1 MAMAVAASPPL
12 PMRSIMS
19 SARVALILV
28 SLGCADPTATSSRP
42 AALPALGSAQQDN
55 SYSINAADRTV
66 NVTVVRVRG
75 ETGEPIHAF
84 LRRMFESADSADAR
98 RMVLDLRSLTGSDA
112 RLVTPLV
119 GGILRRDRFLR
130 DGGLYVLT
138 GSQSFS
144 RAQNAATL
152 LEQYA
157 HPILIQ

>member
-1 MAMAVAASPPL
+1 
-12 PMRSIMS
+12 MS

-28 SLGCADPTATSSRP
+28 SLACADPTATSSRP
-42 AALPALGSAQQDN
+42 AALSALGSAQQGN
-55 SYSINAADRTV
+55 LYSINAADRTV

-98 RMVLDLRSLTGSDA
+98 RLVLDLRSLTGSDA

-144 RAQNAATL
+144 PVQNAATL
-152 LEQYA
+152 LQAYA
-157 HPILIQ
+157 RPIFVR

>member
-19 SARVALILV
+19 SARVGLTLV
-28 SLGCADPTATSSRP
+28 SLACADPTATSSRP

-55 SYSINAADRTV
+55 SYSISGADRTV

-98 RMVLDLRSLTGSDA
+98 RMVIDLRSLTGSDA

-119 GGILRRDRFLR
+119 GGILKRDRFLR
-130 DGGLYVLT
+130 EGGLYVLT

-144 RAQNAATL
+144 PAQNAATL

>member
-1 MAMAVAASPPL
+1 
-12 PMRSIMS
+12 MS

-28 SLGCADPTATSSRP
+28 SLACADPTATSSRP
-42 AALPALGSAQQDN
+42 AALPATGSAQQDN
-55 SYSINAADRTV
+55 SYSINGADRTV

-84 LRRMFESADSADAR
+84 LRRMFESADSLDAR
-98 RMVLDLRSLTGSDA
+98 TMVVDLRSLTGSDA

-144 RAQNAATL
+144 PAQNAATL
-152 LEQYA
+152 LQEYA
-157 HPILIQ
+157 RPIFVR

>member
-1 MAMAVAASPPL
+1 
-12 PMRSIMS
+12 MRSIMS
-19 SARVALILV
+19 NARVALILV

-98 RMVLDLRSLTGSDA
+98 RMEIDLRSLTGSDA

-119 GGILRRDRFLR
+119 GGILKRDRFLR
-130 DGGLYVLT
+130 EGGLYVLT

-144 RAQNAATL
+144 PAQNAATL

>member
-1 MAMAVAASPPL
+1 MAVAVAASAPI
-12 PMRSIMS
+12 PMKSIMS
-19 SARVALILV
+19 WARIALIVV

-42 AALPALGSAQQDN
+42 AALSALGSAQQDN
-55 SYSINAADRTV
+55 SYSISGADRTV

-84 LRRMFESADSADAR
+84 LRRMFESADSAGAR
-98 RMVLDLRSLTGSDA
+98 RLVLDLRSLTGSDA

-119 GGILRRDRFLR
+119 GGILKRDRFLR
-130 DGGLYVLT
+130 EGGLYVLT

-144 RAQNAATL
+144 PAQNAATL

>member
-1 MAMAVAASPPL
+1 
-12 PMRSIMS
+12 MS

-42 AALPALGSAQQDN
+42 AALPAFGPAQQDN

-66 NVTVVRVRG
+66 NVTVVQVRG

-84 LRRMFESADSADAR
+84 LRRMFESADSADVR

-119 GGILRRDRFLR
+119 GGILKRDRFLR
-130 DGGLYVLT
+130 DGGLYVIT
-138 GSQSFS
+138 GPQSFS
-144 RAQNAATL
+144 PAQNAATL
-152 LEQYA
+152 LQQYA
-157 HPILIQ
+157 HPILVQ